1 MKTTLGIA
9 TAAATIA
16 LVLAATA
23 AQAAPAAGMLGA
35 NQTQSLPIEKVTFG
49 WYKHCH
55 WGYWGYRHCY
65 WGHPYRSGYSYWG
78 PARHWGNYYGRDHHW
93 WGPRYSAHDYR
104 RY

>member
-23 AQAAPAAGMLGA
+23 AQAAPATGMLGA
-35 NQTQSLPIEKVTFG
+35 NKSQSPPIEKVTFG

-65 WGHPYRSGYSYWG
+65 WGHPYHSGYSYWG
-78 PARHWGNYYGRDHHW
+78 PSRHWGNYYGRDHHW